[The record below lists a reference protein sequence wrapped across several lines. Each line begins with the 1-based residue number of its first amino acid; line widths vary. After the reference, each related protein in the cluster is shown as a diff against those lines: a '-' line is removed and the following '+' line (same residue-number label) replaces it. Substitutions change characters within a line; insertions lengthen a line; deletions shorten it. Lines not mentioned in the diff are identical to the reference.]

1 MRMFAGMVALL
12 LTAGTAGAAD
22 RASEAPLGTDTRNW
36 VELQASGR
44 ASLGAVRPMPG
55 EVAEKVYERYLE
67 SFENRI
73 PERYERESFVSS
85 GSGGS

>member
-1 MRMFAGMVALL
+1 MRTFLGMAALL
-12 LTAGTAGAAD
+12 LAAGTAGAAD
-22 RASEAPLGTDTRNW
+22 RASEAPLGADTRNW

-44 ASLGAVRPMPG
+44 ASLGAIRPMPG

-73 PERYERESFVSS
+73 PERYERERFVSS